1 MCGILGLY
9 GYDPVAAELLQG
21 LTAIQH
27 RGQDAAGVVT
37 FDHSFH
43 VHKGIGLIASVFE
56 RADDTV
62 LRGTCGLAHVRYA
75 TVGSNDVLDAQ
86 PLAVNYPLG
95 LAMVHNGNVINFTE
109 LRRYLYEERHRLLD
123 TSNDVALILY
133 TLAAELESKDLKELS
148 VDAIFDSVAATQAR
162 VQGAYSAITI
172 IANHGFLAFCD
183 PYGIRPIVMGRKQ
196 GERGTCYAFA
206 SETTC
211 FDYLGYELVRDLEP
225 GEAIFID
232 HQHQLHSR
240 ICRRVHQAF
249 CVFEY
254 LYFAREDA
262 LIHGRRVASERV
274 RIGRRLADS
283 FRQAGLSPDIV
294 IDVPASSYF
303 FASGLAEELGVPY
316 RRGLTKN
323 NHIGRSFITPGQA
336 QRELLVRQKL
346 NPIKDIVAG
355 KKVAVV
361 DDSIVRGTTS
371 THLVRLLRQAGATAV
386 YFVSAS
392 PPIKHTCIYGIDMSI
407 RREIIAAQNS
417 TEEITRIL
425 DADAVVY
432 QRLED
437 LQDLYRD
444 LPCCYACFS
453 GEYPTGAS
461 AEILRQIEQ
470 EKECS
475 NRV

>member
-1 MCGILGLY
+1 
-9 GYDPVAAELLQG
+9 
-21 LTAIQH
+21 
-27 RGQDAAGVVT
+27 
-37 FDHSFH
+37 
-43 VHKGIGLIASVFE
+43 
-56 RADDTV
+56 
-62 LRGTCGLAHVRYA
+62 
-75 TVGSNDVLDAQ
+75 
-86 PLAVNYPLG
+86 
-95 LAMVHNGNVINFTE
+95 
-109 LRRYLYEERHRLLD
+109 
-123 TSNDVALILY
+123 
-133 TLAAELESKDLKELS
+133 
-148 VDAIFDSVAATQAR
+148 
-162 VQGAYSAITI
+162 
-172 IANHGFLAFCD
+172 
-183 PYGIRPIVMGRKQ
+183 
-196 GERGTCYAFA
+196 
-206 SETTC
+206 
-211 FDYLGYELVRDLEP
+211 
-225 GEAIFID
+225 
-232 HQHQLHSR
+232 
-240 ICRRVHQAF
+240 
-249 CVFEY
+249 
-254 LYFAREDA
+254 
-262 LIHGRRVASERV
+262 
-274 RIGRRLADS
+274 
-283 FRQAGLSPDIV
+283 
-294 IDVPASSYF
+294 
-303 FASGLAEELGVPY
+303 LGVPY

-453 GEYPTGAS
+453 GQYPTGAS